1 MAYSETS
8 YRPGISP
15 GDKNNSVLSLIII
28 SLVVFAGLGFM
39 WGVWLF
45 TYPKETAEAIYNQN
59 ILSWFVFPANTNE
72 LLHKPWVII
81 THIFADNKFLSVFPN
96 MFWLWCF
103 GYILQDVGGNKKVI
117 PLFIYGSLAGAIVF
131 LLAYNLIPSL
141 KVAMPV
147 ATLAGA
153 APGVMAVAAG
163 TVIASPQYRIF
174 PLLKGGIPVW
184 VLLVIYVAAD
194 VLSIGINNT
203 AVLAAHIA
211 GALAGIGFILL
222 LKNGINMGNW
232 ITNFIDWVN
241 NLFNPDKPRKGSN
254 IKEELFYKTTRPP
267 FIKTANPTESRV
279 DALLDKVNNT
289 GYSSLTDEEKE
300 LLQKAAEKSE

>member
-8 YRPGISP
+8 YIPGISP

-45 TYPKETAEAIYNQN
+45 TYPKETAGAIYNQN
-59 ILSWFVFPANTNE
+59 ILSWFVLPADTNE

-81 THIFADNKFLSVFPN
+81 THIFCDNKFLSVFPN

-117 PLFIYGSLAGAIVF
+117 PLFIYGSLAGAVVF

-141 KVAMPV
+141 KLVMPV

-153 APGVMAVAAG
+153 APGVMAVAAA

-184 VLLVIYVAAD
+184 VLLIIYVAAD
-194 VLSIGINNT
+194 VFSIGINNT
-203 AVLAAHIA
+203 GTLAAHIA
-211 GALAGIGFILL
+211 GVLAGIGFILL

-241 NLFNPDKPRKGSN
+241 NLFNPDKPKKGSN
-254 IKEELFYKTTRPP
+254 IKEGLFYKTTVSP
-267 FIKTANPTESRV
+267 FIKTANPIENRV
-279 DALLDKVNNT
+279 DAVLNKINHS

-300 LLQKAAEKSE
+300 LLQKAAEKNE